1 MASTAIYAT
10 AAEMR
15 DVIELA
21 STDKDAIL
29 DRLLSAASRAIDGYC
44 NRPDGFLAIATAT
57 ARYFPGSG
65 KGYQWIDECVAVSAV
80 AVKDSASDDED
91 DYTAWTLG
99 TIGTT
104 TGADVFLATGDPEYP
119 EFTRTPYTLLVIGA
133 NADYSIFPSGNFRT
147 RGGFRPSSDSVRG
160 LPAVKVTAR
169 WGYAA
174 TVPANV
180 KEACILQSARW
191 WKRGQSA
198 WADTIANVDFGVLM
212 YRKSLDPDLQ
222 AMLMEAR
229 LVRPALAWR

>member
-1 MASTAIYAT
+1 MAYAT
-10 AAEMR
+10 
-15 DVIELA
+15 ITELKA
-21 STDKDAIL
+21 RINIDSTDATRDTVLTA
-29 DRLLSAASRAIDGYC
+29 LLSAAEAAINGYC
-44 NRPDGFLAIATAT
+44 NRPDGFVALATAT
-57 ARYFPGSG
+57 ARYYPGSG
-65 KGYQWIDECVAVSAV
+65 KSYQWIDECVAVSAV